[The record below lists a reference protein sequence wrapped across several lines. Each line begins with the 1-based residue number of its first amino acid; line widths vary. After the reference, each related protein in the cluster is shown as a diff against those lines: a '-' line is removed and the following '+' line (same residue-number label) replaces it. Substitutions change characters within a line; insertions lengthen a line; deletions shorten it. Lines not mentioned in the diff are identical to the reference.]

1 MRKIK
6 ALSYGQGNI
15 GKNIAKF
22 MMEKGVIITD
32 AIDVNNVGMDLGDV
46 IGAGRKLNVIIS
58 DDADK
63 VLAETGADIALVAV
77 ATSMDAIYP
86 HVKKC
91 LEAGLNVITTSE
103 EASYAWTSSPAV
115 AAKLDRIAKENGVTF
130 TGSGMQDIFWANMI
144 TNLTG
149 ASQRIDSV
157 EGQVSINT
165 DEFPAFVADYYV
177 VGRKAAD
184 IREMIE
190 KGEKL
195 PIGDEVICLR
205 MDLENQISAL
215 GLTTK
220 SIKEFVEPIILDHD
234 IESKVMKGIIP
245 AGDVIG
251 LDNTI
256 EIETEEGI
264 LFKAQQIAKV
274 YHPGEIDTNEWWIKG
289 EPNIHVR
296 NDNPPTLLGTST
308 QIVNRIP
315 DVINAEPGYVTIDQ
329 LPTLTCKIRSMEHY
343 LK

>member
-1 MRKIK
+1 MQKIK
-6 ALSYGQGNI
+6 AVSYGVGNI
-15 GKNIAKF
+15 GKDIARF

-32 AIDVNNVGMDLGDV
+32 AIDVKNVGEDLGDV

-58 DDADK
+58 DDADS
-63 VLAETGADIALVAV
+63 VLAETGADIALVAI
-77 ATSMDAIYP
+77 ATSLDTIFP

-103 EASYAWTSSPAV
+103 EASYAWTSSPGL

-130 TGSGMQDIFWANMI
+130 TGSGMQDVFWANMV

-149 ASQRIDSV
+149 ASHRIDSI
-157 EGQVSINT
+157 EGQVSINI
-165 DEFPAFVADYYV
+165 DKFPAFVADYYV

-190 KGEKL
+190 NGEKL
-195 PIGDEVICLR
+195 PIGDEVVCLR
-205 MDLENQISAL
+205 MDLENQISDL

-220 SIKEFVEPIILDHD
+220 SIKEMVEPIILDHD
-234 IESKVMKGIIP
+234 IKSKVLKGTIP

-264 LFKAQQIAKV
+264 LFRAMQTAKV
-274 YHPGEIDTNEWWIKG
+274 YQPDEIDINEWWIKG

-296 NDNPPTLLGTST
+296 NDNPPTLLGTSS

-329 LPTLTCKIRSMEHY
+329 LPKLTCKIRSLEHY